1 MAQQA
6 GLSESEPLV
15 FFGNFKKLKS
25 LTRKILA
32 DESPL
37 AQVVMLALNFIVLLA

>member
-15 FFGNFKKLKS
+15 FFGNFKS